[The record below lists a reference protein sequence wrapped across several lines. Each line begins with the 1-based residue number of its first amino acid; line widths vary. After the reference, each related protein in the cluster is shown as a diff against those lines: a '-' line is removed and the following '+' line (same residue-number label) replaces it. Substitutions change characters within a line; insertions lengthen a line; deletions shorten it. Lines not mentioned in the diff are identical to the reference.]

1 MTGPAA
7 PDKSLPLVSPLLQ
20 DMKNRNPGIETWAI
34 MGFCWGG
41 KIAALVSQTGTSFK
55 AAAQCH
61 PSLLDIEDAKQVTIP
76 MVVLP
81 SMDEDPV
88 VSIRFLPQTL

>member
-61 PSLLDIEDAKQVTIP
+61 PSLLDIEDVRNKLLYPWSSYRAWTKTQ
-76 MVVLP
+76 
-81 SMDEDPV
+81 S
-88 VSIRFLPQTL
+88 